1 MMNPS
6 CPPSTSASNLFSPA
20 HPARNEL
27 LQHENV
33 IWPCGL
39 TSAGALKYLPE
50 LKNVL
55 STRSVYGVVLTT
67 VACSHR

>member
-6 CPPSTSASNLFSPA
+6 CPPSTSASNLVA
-20 HPARNEL
+20 H
-27 LQHENV
+27 QHENV

-50 LKNVL
+50 LKNVS